1 MTELKQ
7 LRIDNNATQA
17 YCAKILQISLRSY
30 KDYENDESKSN
41 TAKYNYLLGLLKN
54 HFEINE
60 NKGILAKNFIIKT
73 CSEIFKDYSI
83 DYCYLFGSYAKGTAK
98 ETSDVD
104 LLISSTCTGFKFYEL
119 LEKLKEQLH
128 KNIDLLDTNQLKN
141 NPELLNEILM
151 TGERFYG
158 KC

>member
-7 LRIDNNATQA
+7 LRIDNNATQT
-17 YCAKILQISLRSY
+17 YCANFLQISLRSY

-41 TAKYNYLLGLLKN
+41 TKKYAYLLELLKK

-60 NKGILAKNFIIKT
+60 SNGILTKDFIIKT

-83 DYCYLFGSYAKGTAK
+83 DYCYLFGSYAKGVAK

-104 LLISSTCTGFKFYEL
+104 LLISATCTGFEFYEL
-119 LEKLKEQLH
+119 LGKLKEQLH

-141 NPELLNEILM
+141 TELLNEILM
-151 TGERFYG
+151 TGEKIYRKY
-158 KC
+158 